1 MTWDV
6 LLYVIKLKHLKHPKY
21 IPVHE
26 IQSHLSIDEVSTIPA
41 FHMITGCSSTSQLSG
56 NSTKQPSKATP
67 STI

>member
-6 LLYVIKLKHLKHPKY
+6 LLYLKKLKHLKHPKY